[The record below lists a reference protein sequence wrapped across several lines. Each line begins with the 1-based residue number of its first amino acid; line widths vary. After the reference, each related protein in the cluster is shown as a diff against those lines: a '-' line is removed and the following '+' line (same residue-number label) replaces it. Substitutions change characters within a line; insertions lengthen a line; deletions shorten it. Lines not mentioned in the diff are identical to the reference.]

1 MYTQKARD
9 FLDAV
14 YGYSSTS
21 TSRASSDRP
30 ILLGNIDPDYIGG
43 LVRVKFDGETTMG
56 QKGYTWL
63 STYTPKAKDRVVL
76 TPAGTSYVITGKVE
90 VSEPYPTAV
99 TLRLSTGL
107 TRFNTV
113 HAAPSYT
120 RTATGLVSVS
130 GMFKGAVAANG
141 LITTLPDGFRPA
153 HLTEFATLNNDGHV
167 VLWVYPDGRIVAPN
181 ALHANYTSLNPI
193 VFPATGTVEYYNGV
207 VGTGWTASGQFGYG
221 MDRLGRVW
229 FRGDLAKNPA
239 AHNEI
244 AANIPVG
251 FRPEYDQHF
260 ITHAA
265 MPSDRGVRRF
275 NSDGTLRFYGGVSGQ
290 LGIVHLHQNYVH
302 HADISGWVTAEGLQ
316 NGWVQYGNA
325 TFPPVSYRKDADG
338 MVTLRGLMKSGTMG
352 KPAFVLPPG
361 FRPKETMLS
370 ITVAGDAVAR
380 VDILADGSV
389 QPSFGSTVWF
399 GLDGVN
405 FVAAQ

>member
-1 MYTQKARD
+1 MYTQKVRS

-30 ILLGNIDPDYIGG
+30 ILLGTIDPAYIGG

-63 STYTPKAKDRVVL
+63 STYVPKAGDRVIL

-99 TLRLSTGL
+99 ALRLSTGL

-113 HAAPSYT
+113 HAAPSYS

-130 GMFKGAVAANG
+130 GMFKGAVPNG
-141 LITTLPDGFRPA
+141 GHITTLPDGFRPA
-153 HLTEFATLNNDGHV
+153 HLTEFATLSNDGRV
-167 VLWVYPDGRIVAPN
+167 DLYVYPDGRIVAAT

-193 VFPATGTVEYYNGV
+193 VFPAAGTVEYYNGV
-207 VGTGWTASGQFGYG
+207 AASGWTSSGQFGYG
-221 MDRLGRVW
+221 MDRVGRVW
-229 FRGDLAKNPA
+229 FRGDLAKTPA
-239 AHNEI
+239 THNEI
-244 AANIPVG
+244 AAHVPVG
-251 FRPEYDQHF
+251 YRPEYDQHF
-260 ITHAA
+260 IMYSP
-265 MPSDRGVRRF
+265 MPNDRGLRRM
-275 NSDGTLRFYGGVSGQ
+275 NQDGSLRYYGFVGGQ
-290 LGIVHLHQNYVH
+290 LGLVHMHQNFYH
-302 HADISGWVTAEGLQ
+302 HADVKGWVEAELE

-325 TFPPVSYRKDADG
+325 VFAPVSYRKDADG
-338 MVTLRGLMKSGTMG
+338 VVSLRGLMKSGTMG
-352 KPAFVLPPG
+352 ATAFTLPPG

-370 ITVAGDAVAR
+370 ITTSGDQVAR

-389 QPSFGSTVWF
+389 QPKSGTNAWF
-399 GLDGVN
+399 GLDGVS
-405 FVAAQ
+405 FIAAQ